1 MIKENITFTLITIV
15 DNKDVYNEFQRNLE
29 MQTNIKYELI
39 PIMNLNNELD
49 SPREAF
55 NESGKNARG
64 KYIMFIHPDIR
75 FLSRKALHDIAE
87 EMNKIDNVGV
97 IGVAGAKP
105 ITKNKRIIISRIYQG
120 LDKQRVGQWNN
131 KDYEEVQTVDE
142 CLFIIKKEYFIEHLF
157 EIKPGWH
164 LYAVEYCL
172 NTILDGYKNFVV
184 KADVWHL
191 SPGNSLD
198 PKYVMQLE
206 ELVKKYKKNF
216 KQISTTVKAWPT
228 TGVKP
233 YIYRRYYYIK
243 QKIKQI
249 I

>member
-87 EMNKIDNVGV
+87 EMNKIV
-97 IGVAGAKP
+97 
-105 ITKNKRIIISRIYQG
+105 
-120 LDKQRVGQWNN
+120 
-131 KDYEEVQTVDE
+131 
-142 CLFIIKKEYFIEHLF
+142 KEYL
-157 EIKPGWH
+157 IK
-164 LYAVEYCL
+164 
-172 NTILDGYKNFVV
+172 
-184 KADVWHL
+184 
-191 SPGNSLD
+191 NSRWT
-198 PKYVMQLE
+198 KR
-206 ELVKKYKKNF
+206 LVDSFPNF
-216 KQISTTVKAWPT
+216 KIRIEK
-228 TGVKP
+228 
-233 YIYRRYYYIK
+233 IK
-243 QKIKQI
+243 QKYETYKNS
-249 I
+249 